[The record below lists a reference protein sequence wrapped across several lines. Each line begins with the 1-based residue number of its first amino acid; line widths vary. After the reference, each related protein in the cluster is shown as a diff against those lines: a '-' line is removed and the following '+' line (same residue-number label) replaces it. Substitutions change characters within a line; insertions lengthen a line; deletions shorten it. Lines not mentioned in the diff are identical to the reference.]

1 MIVDDKKEKKGYIH
15 SRKWTKSTPILSTNR
30 YHRSNLRFS
39 ALLTPREARRVALSF
54 IKFKG
59 RSSIFINS
67 KKKRRRGKKNINI
80 IHSFDFIINLV
91 NVPYVK
97 SYVKLH
103 VKLPKF
109 SHVSKSEEGEKK
121 EKKIKLAQ
129 NGEIRWKEE
138 EEGGGGKKRKEKE
151 KEVGRNGKVKR
162 LR

>member
-1 MIVDDKKEKKGYIH
+1 MEELSIRTRNDQFWGRKVSIPPSFDNLNMIVDDKKEKKGYIH

-39 ALLTPREARRVALSF
+39 ALLTPREPRRVALSF

-67 KKKRRRGKKNINI
+67 KKKREGEEKKNINI

-109 SHVSKSEEGEKK
+109 PHVSKSEKGEKK
-121 EKKIKLAQ
+121 EKK
-129 NGEIRWKEE
+129 
-138 EEGGGGKKRKEKE
+138 
-151 KEVGRNGKVKR
+151 
-162 LR
+162 